1 MLRMASSTVELLD
14 GERLVDFIWALN
26 IKRTKIRVEVLDGV
40 HSNYRDIYED
50 PKSSSSKFIEYYV
63 PAKLSNEQ
71 IDQYCACLSENSTWL
86 CSSLKNDSPRCIDNI
101 LKCTRKCCDHPY
113 LEDKSLEGI
122 VTKDIPQDQRFDV
135 EIKLSGKLE
144 LLNKILQEI
153 KQQRQRALILFQSY
167 DGSGVYSIRNILGD
181 LIRKKFGG
189 DSCLISGNHEN
200 NNHNG
205 FSKIVKVQENGGTY
219 SSEIPLHGEV
229 EMQRTDSSFMRGLP
243 ENYSPHD
250 IWKNLLHEVDPKWKH
265 YFPSSSRGN
274 IRKVRLGEQVCGKEV
289 NRVHLTPEPN
299 LRKKCK
305 LHVQGTSHP
314 SADNKHKTRTRN
326 TQEDQCLDDASPD
339 MSSLPQ
345 SPYPNQLQTRRF
357 GAVNNAG
364 MRIRN
369 TQEDQCLHDTSPNT
383 PSLPQ
388 SPYSNQLQMEM
399 EKMQKESVMT
409 RNGALA
415 MMSISNHEG
424 PNALLTCNHIHYP
437 DMKKI
442 LRKYIMKQNHGH

>member
-1 MLRMASSTVELLD
+1 MAFKIGGDGIMRHKGSLYMPNMDGLRETILYKSHTS
-14 GERLVDFIWALN
+14 R
-26 IKRTKIRVEVLDGV
+26 
-40 HSNYRDIYED
+40 
-50 PKSSSSKFIEYYV
+50 SSSSKFIEYWV

-86 CSSLKNDSPRCIDNI
+86 CSSLKNDSPRCVENI
-101 LKCTRKCCDHPY
+101 LKCTRKCCDQPY

-153 KQQRQRALILFQSY
+153 KQQRQRVLILFQSY

-189 DSCLISGNHEN
+189 DSCMNIRGSGQEESYVEPMQQQGKWDICFVDGNNGNATNRFIFFHER
-200 NNHNG
+200 
-205 FSKIVKVQENGGTY
+205 TAR
-219 SSEIPLHGEV
+219 EV
-229 EMQRTDSSFMRGLP
+229 FTP
-243 ENYSPHD
+243 D
-250 IWKNLLHEVDPKWKH
+250 IWKNLLHEVAPKWKH
-265 YFPSSSRGN
+265 YLPSSSRGN
-274 IRKVRLGEQVCGKEV
+274 RRKVRLGEQVCGKEG

-314 SADNKHKTRTRN
+314 SACNKHKTRTRN
-326 TQEDQCLDDASPD
+326 TQEDQCLDYASPD

-357 GAVNNAG
+357 GAVNN
-364 MRIRN
+364 
-369 TQEDQCLHDTSPNT
+369 TDQI
-383 PSLPQ
+383 
-388 SPYSNQLQMEM
+388 
-399 EKMQKESVMT
+399 EKEVRAFMVRDVRHGK
-409 RNGALA
+409 ALVWV
-415 MMSISNHEG
+415 
-424 PNALLTCNHIHYP
+424 LTN
-437 DMKKI
+437 
-442 LRKYIMKQNHGH
+442 LASEHGL